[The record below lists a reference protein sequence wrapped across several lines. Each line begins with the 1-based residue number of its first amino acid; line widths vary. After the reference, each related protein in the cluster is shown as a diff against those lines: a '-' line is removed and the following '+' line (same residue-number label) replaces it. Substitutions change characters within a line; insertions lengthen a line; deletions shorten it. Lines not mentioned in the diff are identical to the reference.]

1 MREPLL
7 DTSHSR
13 STAGSSSDDDS
24 AIPSFPG
31 IVGCSEEVGG
41 RRGNQRIVRAVDDR
55 SRALQG
61 RMEMPATTSLS
72 IRRAAFK
79 ELCEEVSSRHS
90 ARFAA
95 RERKGAR
102 TQVDMALA
110 KGVQP
115 IPNPLG
121 GSRCGRAHRR
131 IINACVGDCGPKR
144 SAVRMQRIVPHAR
157 LPRDH
162 HRDIQAQGRG
172 AVQRGACAQRT
183 PFASG
188 RECDGWPRC
197 SHKLRSI
204 YYSPMS

>member
-7 DTSHSR
+7 DTSNSR

-41 RRGNQRIVRAVDDR
+41 RRGNQRIVRAVDDDAA
-55 SRALQG
+55 SALQG

-95 RERKGAR
+95 RERRGERK
-102 TQVDMALA
+102 QVDMALA

-131 IINACVGDCGPKR
+131 IINACDGVCGPKR

-162 HRDIQAQGRG
+162 HRNIQA
-172 AVQRGACAQRT
+172 
-183 PFASG
+183 
-188 RECDGWPRC
+188 
-197 SHKLRSI
+197 
-204 YYSPMS
+204 